1 VAKTLFEISSA
12 NPYATLNKFPLGFI
26 SFHRDIRGFL
36 WLTQAKSVE
45 KRGKEKSF

>member
-1 VAKTLFEISSA
+1 VAKVTA
-12 NPYATLNKFPLGFI
+12 RAARMATLPVVSQIL
-26 SFHRDIRGFL
+26 RDIRGFL

>member
-1 VAKTLFEISSA
+1 MFC
-12 NPYATLNKFPLGFI
+12 GF
-26 SFHRDIRGFL
+26 SNGAVFSVLLCAFLVQDIRGFL

>member
-1 VAKTLFEISSA
+1 VKRGLERRQLDAMKH
-12 NPYATLNKFPLGFI
+12 LG
-26 SFHRDIRGFL
+26 DIRGFL